1 MPTNQPEQILD
12 NIHYDNAKQ
21 LARVDELLKKID
33 SLREIDPAQ
42 GLELLEEACA
52 LATHLEYQVAI
63 AQCHYLSGFC
73 NWYLANNKRAVL
85 DCQQALQ
92 LYQKLDIAIGEA
104 RVLNLLGLI
113 YVDLCD
119 YPTAIEFFR
128 KAITRAANLEASTVP
143 IFAAN
148 NIGIVYDR
156 LEQWDTALVYYKQAL
171 ELANQAND
179 KILMVMC
186 SVNIGAATNS
196 LNQPQQA
203 LPYLN
208 RAAEILDTFDNAR
221 WLGRNFIC
229 LGESYRLLDQPATA
243 LTYLEKALPL
253 VLKTE
258 LKLLPELLLAFGDA
272 YSQSGNFE
280 QADSYYKQA
289 FEQAELNEVTDMNYL
304 IHKAY
309 FKMYQK
315 QTNFEQALYHYQKY
329 AELKLQ
335 MANADNSKAMLAIQ
349 MRYDLEGAEREKEIY
364 RLRNVE
370 LADALTQVELANGEI
385 AELNQKLKSDNLRMK
400 AELDVTRRLQQM
412 VLPNLHELNQLPE
425 LEIAAFMQ
433 PAEEVGGDYYD
444 VLRQADGNLKVS
456 IGDVTGHGLESGVVM
471 LMVQMAMRTL
481 IDHNKTELIEIIP
494 AINRTI
500 YNNVQRMGSDK
511 NMTLILLDYQP
522 GIGRLRLVG
531 QHEEMVLVHSSP
543 DSERTTLIETVDTM
557 GLGFPVGLVE
567 EIGEYMKVTEYFLK
581 PGDSIILYT
590 DGITEAENQTKKQ
603 YGQERLLA
611 VIQQHHTESAAQIK
625 EAIIADVL
633 KFIGPEQP
641 SADDITLVVLQRRRL
656 PEVIELV

>member
-1 MPTNQPEQILD
+1 MPTNQPEPDLNNNLQ
-12 NIHYDNAKQ
+12 YDNAEQ

-42 GLELLEEACA
+42 GLELLEEACT
-52 LATHLEYQVAI
+52 LATHLEYQAAI

-92 LYQKLDIAIGEA
+92 LYQKLEIALGEA

-119 YPTAIEFFR
+119 YPTAIDFFR
-128 KAITRAANLEASTVP
+128 QATTRAAKLEASTVP

-148 NIGIVYDR
+148 NIGMVYDR
-156 LEQWDTALVYYKQAL
+156 LEQWDMALVYYKQAL
-171 ELANQAND
+171 ELATQAND
-179 KILMVMC
+179 KTLMVMC
-186 SVNIGAATNS
+186 SVNIGASINS
-196 LNQPQQA
+196 LSQPLQA
-203 LPYLN
+203 LPYLK
-208 RAAEILDTFDNAR
+208 RAAEILATFDNAR
-221 WLGRNFIC
+221 WLGRNLIA
-229 LGESYRLLDQPATA
+229 LGESYRLLDQPDIA

-272 YSQSGNFE
+272 YCQAGNFE
-280 QADSYYKQA
+280 QADSYYQQA
-289 FEQAELNEVTDMNYL
+289 FEQAEINEVTDVNYL

-349 MRYDLEGAEREKEIY
+349 MRYDLEGAEREKEIF

-370 LADALTQVELANGEI
+370 LADALDQVELANHEI
-385 AELNQKLKSDNLRMK
+385 AELNHKLKSDNLRMK
-400 AELDVTRRLQQM
+400 AELEVTRRLQQM

-444 VLRQADGNLKVS
+444 VLRQADGSLKVS

-481 IDHNKTELIEIIP
+481 IDNNKTELIEIIP
-494 AINRTI
+494 AINHTI
-500 YNNVQRMGSDK
+500 YNNVQRMGCDK

-531 QHEEMVLVHSSP
+531 QHEEMVIVHSSP
-543 DSERTTLIETVDTM
+543 DNGIATLVETVDTM
-557 GLGFPVGLVE
+557 ELGFPVGLVE
-567 EIGEYMKVTEYFLK
+567 EIGEYMGVTEYFLK
-581 PGDSIILYT
+581 PGDSIVLYT
-590 DGITEAENQTKKQ
+590 DGITEAENQTRNQ
-603 YGQERLLA
+603 YGQERLLE
-611 VIQQHHTESAAQIK
+611 VIRQHYTESAAQIK
-625 EAIIADVL
+625 EAVIADVL
-633 KFIGPEQP
+633 EFVGPEQP

-656 PEVIELV
+656 SEVM